1 MPLYTSYICDLLIN
15 PNDVKQKAPHSRGTS
30 VRVDT
35 DKPHSVTSKT
45 QESSI
50 WDVRYRTPQAVYPML
65 FAGRVAPMH
74 LFHLAP
80 DGVCL
85 ATDITADAGALLPH
99 RFTLTSD
106 GCNLFSVA
114 LAVRLPRPDVIRHRT
129 LWSADFPRRTHDPPR
144 FPDQPGK
151 FIILCPCKTV
161 IGNDSG

>member
-85 ATDITADAGALLPH
+85 ATDITADAGARLPH
-99 RFTLTSD
+99 RFTLTPLRMQSLLCCTCRHVTAP
-106 GCNLFSVA
+106 GRYPASLPYG
-114 LAVRLPRPDVIRHRT
+114 VRTFLDKHKTYRD
-129 LWSADFPRRTHDPPR
+129 S
-144 FPDQPGK
+144 PDQPGR
-151 FIILCPCKTV
+151 IIIQCF
-161 IGNDSG
+161 GHGRQA